1 MQCMQPPFYK
11 ESNPPPLFSSLFL
24 IPPLWTSFSYPP
36 SSARSSLALP
46 QFASEKYPEGKD
58 IHVNVSLSS
67 LFVFVVLG
75 RFLLNA
81 DSFLPLGCTVD
92 WPWWQ
97 RLGFDLQRLNGVGLA
112 SAAVDGSG
120 SSSHTKNT

>member
-46 QFASEKYPEGKD
+46 LLLLLELM
-58 IHVNVSLSS
+58 VNLSARRH
-67 LFVFVVLG
+67 LPI
-75 RFLLNA
+75 LL
-81 DSFLPLGCTVD
+81 S
-92 WPWWQ
+92 
-97 RLGFDLQRLNGVGLA
+97 GVALLLLLRRW
-112 SAAVDGSG
+112 S
-120 SSSHTKNT
+120 